1 MAAKRILLVDD
12 EPEFLRVMEFELK
25 QAGYEVDK
33 AYNGSEALAMLD
45 HKPDLILADILMP
58 VMDGYSLCRA
68 LQAEPRT
75 RAIPFLFLSAKKAP
89 EDKIEGMALGAH
101 KYLTKPC
108 SKDELLRAV
117 DLRLKQS
124 EESQKILSQRAKHV
138 SGTLDRVSLYSLFEL
153 FYVGKWTGTIEM
165 EQEGPRNSEGRPG
178 GKRGVVH
185 FKEGILEGAEVGE
198 ASADEALRTL
208 LRWTAGTFKAE
219 RE

>member
-33 AYNGSEALAMLD
+33 AYNGQEALAALD
-45 HKPDLILADILMP
+45 HKPDLILADIMMP
-58 VMDGYSLCRA
+58 VMDGYALCKA

-75 RAIPFLFLSAKKAP
+75 RAIPFLFLTAKKAP

-124 EESQKILSQRAKHV
+124 EESREILSQRAKHV
-138 SGTLDRVSLYSLFEL
+138 SGTLDRVSIYSLFEL
-153 FYVGKWTGTIEM
+153 FYVGKWTGTVEM
-165 EQEGPRNSEGRPG
+165 EQEGPGGR
-178 GKRGVVH
+178 RGVVR

-198 ASADEALRTL
+198 LAADEALRTL
-208 LRWTAGTFKAE
+208 LRWTAGSFKAE

>member
-1 MAAKRILLVDD
+1 
-12 EPEFLRVMEFELK
+12 
-25 QAGYEVDK
+25 
-33 AYNGSEALAMLD
+33 MLD

-58 VMDGYSLCRA
+58 VMDGFSLCRA
-68 LQAEPRT
+68 LQSESRT

-124 EESQKILSQRAKHV
+124 EESQKLLSQRAKHV

-165 EQEGPRNSEGRPG
+165 DQED
-178 GKRGVVH
+178 KRGVVR
-185 FKEGILEGAEVGE
+185 FKEGILEGAEVGDK
-198 ASADEALRTL
+198 SADEALRTL
-208 LRWTAGTFKAE
+208 LRWTSGTFKAE

>member
-1 MAAKRILLVDD
+1 MASKRILLVDD

-33 AYNGSEALAMLD
+33 AYNGQEALAALD
-45 HKPDLILADILMP
+45 YKPDLILADILMP
-58 VMDGYSLCRA
+58 VMDGYALCRA

-75 RAIPFLFLSAKKAP
+75 RGIPFLFLSGKKAP

-124 EESQKILSQRAKHV
+124 EESQKLLSQRAKSV
-138 SGTLDRVSLYSLFEL
+138 SGTLDRV
-153 FYVGKWTGTIEM
+153 
-165 EQEGPRNSEGRPG
+165 
-178 GKRGVVH
+178 
-185 FKEGILEGAEVGE
+185 
-198 ASADEALRTL
+198 
-208 LRWTAGTFKAE
+208 
-219 RE
+219 